1 MNVNDL
7 KGKTI
12 AFAASGGLDSVTVVS
27 WLVEQGVNV
36 ICFTANFG
44 QPDEEDL
51 TSVKERMLSAGA
63 QSVHLVDLRHKLAVA
78 GLEVVKSQAFHRGRY
93 WNTTGAA
100 RHVLVKAMLEK
111 MEELGIEVLSHGC
124 TGRGNDQVRFQH
136 ITNLLQPKFQIY
148 APWRDSQFLSAFRGR
163 SEMIVYCQQK
173 GLSLKSVADAIY
185 STDSNLLGLTH
196 EAGILESLST
206 PARSVTP
213 MMGIYPENAKS
224 QSEVVSIRF
233 ENGTPVAVNGETLE
247 PVSLIS
253 RANRI
258 AGEHGIGLAVHL
270 VEDRIIGIKSRGV
283 YEAPGLE
290 LLGSCHEFLVQ
301 MVLDETAHNLYRSMS
316 QLVADQI
323 YRGRWF
329 DHASSAARSA
339 IDELLNGA
347 SGEISV
353 RLYRGTVSF
362 ERAENLGKSLYNREN
377 SSMEAVGSFDHSD
390 SEGYLKTTGQSVKT
404 AGVVS
409 AVNTRLLNIL

>member
-12 AFAASGGLDSVTVVS
+12 AFAASGGLDSMTVVS

-51 TSVKERMLSAGA
+51 TSVKDRMLSAGA
-63 QSVHLVDLRHKLAVA
+63 QSVHLADLSHRLAVA

-148 APWRDSQFLSAFRGR
+148 APWRDSQFLAKFRGR
-163 SEMIVYCQQK
+163 SEMITYCKQK
-173 GLSLKSVADAIY
+173 GLPLKSTADAIY

-196 EAGILESLST
+196 EAGILENLST

-213 MMGIYPENAKS
+213 IMGVYPENAKS

-233 ENGTPVAVNGETLE
+233 ENGIPVALNGEMLD
-247 PVSLIS
+247 PLNLIS
-253 RANRI
+253 RANMI
-258 AGEHGIGLAVHL
+258 TGEHGIGLAVHL

-301 MVLDETAHNLYRSMS
+301 IVLDETACNLYRAMS

-329 DHASSAARSA
+329 DHASSAAKSA
-339 IDELLNGA
+339 IDELLDGA
-347 SGEISV
+347 SGEIYV

-362 ERAENLGKSLYNREN
+362 EKAENLARSLYNRDN

-390 SEGYLKTTGQSVKT
+390 SEGYLKATGQSVKT
-404 AGVVS
+404 AGLVS
-409 AVNTRLLNIL
+409 AVNNKLLNIL